1 MNVRRQT
8 EPSLPD
14 YLVLFFS
21 HGLRPNTQE
30 EKKFFNIYLKI
41 ASSMNDLSLSDKMQ
55 VFNER
60 YFNDY
65 LLLVSEKKDPTI
77 QETNSFA
84 LSNAFLD
91 TDKGRNLSKF
101 LEENDLSLCTSDF
114 SKYSKNE
121 ILEAYKNEIR
131 F

>member
-21 HGLRPNTQE
+21 HELRPNTQE
-30 EKKFFNIYLKI
+30 EKAFFRIYLKI
-41 ASSMNDLSLSDKMQ
+41 ASSMNDLSLPDKMQ

-65 LLLVSEKKDPTI
+65 LLLGSDKKDPTI
-77 QETNSFA
+77 QESNSFA
-84 LSNAFLD
+84 LSNVFLD
-91 TDKGRNLSKF
+91 NDRGKNLSKF
-101 LEENDLSLCTSDF
+101 LEENDLSQCTSDF
-114 SKYSKNE
+114 SMYSKNE
-121 ILEAYKNEIR
+121 ILEAYANNL